1 MTNNINWTEIRKDF
15 PVLDNKVDG
24 KQIYYLDNGA
34 SSQMPIQAIDR
45 ISNYLKYE
53 HSNIHRGVH
62 TLSQNATD
70 SFEATR
76 TLVKQ
81 HLNAA
86 TTDECIFTRGATEG
100 INLVA
105 FGYGDKFIKEG
116 DEIIVSGMEHH
127 SNIVPW
133 QLLCKRVGASLK
145 VVPMLDDGTLDFE
158 AYQKLLNKKTKLV
171 AIIHVSNALGTI
183 NPIKKFIDAAHS
195 VNAVTVV
202 DGCQA
207 MAHMKIDV
215 QDLDVDFYAI
225 SAHKTYGPTGL
236 GVLYGKAELL
246 NKMNP
251 FLGGGDMIKSVT
263 FEETLL
269 ADIPH
274 KFEAGTPPIL
284 NVIGFGETLR
294 YINKLGLENMA
305 AREKELL
312 IYATDRIEKME
323 GVNII
328 GPDVSQKTAII
339 SMTVDGVHPHDIGT
353 ILDSRGVAI
362 RTGHHCAQPIMN
374 RFEIPATARAS
385 MAFYNMEFEI
395 DMLVEALQEVQE
407 IFS

>member
-15 PVLDNKVDG
+15 PVLDHKVDG

-45 ISNYLKYE
+45 ISNYLKFE
-53 HSNIHRGVH
+53 HSNVHRGVH

-76 TLVKQ
+76 TLVKE
-81 HLNAA
+81 HINAA
-86 TTDECIFTRGATEG
+86 STDECIFTHGATEG
-100 INLVA
+100 FNMVA
-105 FGYGDKFIKEG
+105 YGYAEKFLEKG
-116 DEIIVSGMEHH
+116 DEIIVSQMEHH

-133 QLLCKRVGASLK
+133 QLLCKRNGAILK
-145 VVPMLDDGTLDFE
+145 VIPMLDNGTLDFE
-158 AYQKLLNKKTKLV
+158 AYTKLLNEKTKIVGL
-171 AIIHVSNALGTI
+171 IHVSNAIGTV

-195 VNAVTVV
+195 VNAVTII

-207 MAHMKIDV
+207 VAHMKVDV
-215 QDLDVDFYAI
+215 QELDVDFYAM

-236 GVLYGKAELL
+236 GVLYGKADLL
-246 NKMNP
+246 RKMDP
-251 FLGGGDMIKSVT
+251 VLGGGDMIKSVS
-263 FEETLL
+263 FEETLI

-312 IYATDRIEKME
+312 LYATDRIGKMP
-323 GVNII
+323 GINII
-328 GPDVSQKTAII
+328 GPDVDQKTAII
-339 SMTVDGVHPHDIGT
+339 SMTIDGVHPHDVGT

-362 RTGHHCAQPIMN
+362 RTGHHCAQPIMK
-374 RFEIPATARAS
+374 RLGIPATARAS
-385 MAFYNMEFEI
+385 LAFYNMEFEI
-395 DMLVEALQEVQE
+395 DILVEALKEVQE
-407 IFS
+407 IFA

>member
-15 PVLDNKVDG
+15 PVLDHKVDG

-45 ISNYLKYE
+45 ISNYLKFE
-53 HSNIHRGVH
+53 HSNVHRGVH

-76 TLVKQ
+76 TLVKE
-81 HLNAA
+81 HINAA
-86 TTDECIFTRGATEG
+86 STDECIFTHGATEG
-100 INLVA
+100 FNMVA
-105 FGYGDKFIKEG
+105 YGYAEKFLEKG
-116 DEIIVSGMEHH
+116 DEIIVSQMEHH

-133 QLLCKRVGASLK
+133 QLLCKRNGAILK
-145 VVPMLDDGTLDFE
+145 VIPMLDNGTLDFE
-158 AYQKLLNKKTKLV
+158 AYTKLLNEKTKIVGL
-171 AIIHVSNALGTI
+171 IHVSNAIGTV

-195 VNAVTVV
+195 VNAVTII

-207 MAHMKIDV
+207 VAHMKVDV
-215 QDLDVDFYAI
+215 QELDVDFYAM

-236 GVLYGKAELL
+236 GVLYGKADLL
-246 NKMNP
+246 RKMDP
-251 FLGGGDMIKSVT
+251 FLGGGDMIKSVS
-263 FEETLL
+263 FEETLI

-312 IYATDRIEKME
+312 LYATDRIGKMP
-323 GVNII
+323 GINII
-328 GPDVSQKTAII
+328 GPDVDQKTAII
-339 SMTVDGVHPHDIGT
+339 SMTIDGVHPHDVGT

-362 RTGHHCAQPIMN
+362 RTGHHCAQPIMK
-374 RFEIPATARAS
+374 RLGIPATARAS
-385 MAFYNMEFEI
+385 LAFYNMEFEI
-395 DMLVEALQEVQE
+395 DILVEALKEVQE
-407 IFS
+407 IFA